1 MKEFSNKLHHAFS
14 SVSYG
19 HILASMERLL
29 GMQQPQEELRV
40 LVMPVVRCDRGGLS
54 FHDLDVTSFW
64 KTSKQQP
71 STRTGNAPD
80 QLKAKRTIVFL
91 AKIKNL
97 WELWDSTRPDRVTGG
112 SCHRNLPSLAGKAS
126 RRGVS
131 CWGIAWNTEA
141 WLEFVTFNSSRL
153 PSCVVMGTSKALFVK
168 KCQFGRPI
176 LPFFMCGPSSS
187 MEA

>member
-1 MKEFSNKLHHAFS
+1 MHTQGKASRDATTTRGVARPGHA
-14 SVSYG
+14 
-19 HILASMERLL
+19 
-29 GMQQPQEELRV
+29 
-40 LVMPVVRCDRGGLS
+40 GGALS

-126 RRGVS
+126 RRG
-131 CWGIAWNTEA
+131 G
-141 WLEFVTFNSSRL
+141 SRRR
-153 PSCVVMGTSKALFVK
+153 M
-168 KCQFGRPI
+168 I
-176 LPFFMCGPSSS
+176 
-187 MEA
+187 